1 MIKTKAYGLLIFTL
15 FILSACANTPAKHA
29 PPAFAA
35 ANNSN
40 ESSVGP
46 QPPRS
51 PASDDSISQ
60 WQRQQQSSYF
70 DWPVDEARMTRG
82 YLPNRKKP
90 HLGLDLAARKG
101 SAIYASHDGTVIYTG
116 REFHGYGRL
125 IMIEGQQGWASLYAH
140 LSKINIKQG
149 DRVKKGDLIG
159 LMGSTGH
166 STGVHLHFEIRTSAG
181 PVDPLMYLPTGKS
194 AQK

>member
-1 MIKTKAYGLLIFTL
+1 MIRLNAKHSLLLIALLLGACSSSQTKPLITGSAIKTD
-15 FILSACANTPAKHA
+15 TPTTQMSRA
-29 PPAFAA
+29 
-35 ANNSN
+35 
-40 ESSVGP
+40 
-46 QPPRS
+46 
-51 PASDDSISQ
+51 PASDDSVSQ

-82 YLPNRKKP
+82 FLPNRRKP
-90 HLGLDLAARKG
+90 HLGLDLASRKG
-101 SAIYASHDGTVIYTG
+101 TAIYASHDGTVIYTG

-166 STGVHLHFEIRTSAG
+166 STGVHLHFEIRTASG
-181 PVDPLMYLPTGKS
+181 PVDPLLYLPTGNT

>member
-1 MIKTKAYGLLIFTL
+1 MTK
-15 FILSACANTPAKHA
+15 LSAHNLIIPVALLVSACSNSPTKQSAQNVVK
-29 PPAFAA
+29 
-35 ANNSN
+35 SN
-40 ESSVGP
+40 EP
-46 QPPRS
+46 TIQNNRS
-51 PASDDSISQ
+51 PASEDSVSQ
-60 WQRQQQSSYF
+60 WQRQQQISYF

-82 YLPNRKKP
+82 FLPNRRKP

-101 SAIYASHDGTVIYTG
+101 TAIYASHDGTVIYTG

-166 STGVHLHFEIRTSAG
+166 STGVHLHFEIRTASG
-181 PVDPLMYLPTGKS
+181 PVDPLMYLPTGS
-194 AQK
+194 TAQK

>member
-1 MIKTKAYGLLIFTL
+1 MTKLNAHNFTIILAALLV
-15 FILSACANTPAKHA
+15 SACSNSPTKQTPA
-29 PPAFAA
+29 
-35 ANNSN
+35 NVVRSN
-40 ESSVGP
+40 EPTAPSPSRTPSSE
-46 QPPRS
+46 
-51 PASDDSISQ
+51 DSVSQ

-70 DWPVDEARMTRG
+70 DWPVDQARMTRG
-82 YLPNRKKP
+82 FLPNRKKP

-101 SAIYASHDGTVIYTG
+101 TAIYASHDGTVIYTG

-159 LMGSTGH
+159 LMGSTGR
-166 STGVHLHFEIRTSAG
+166 STGVHLHFEIRTASG
-181 PVDPLMYLPTGKS
+181 PIDPLLYLPTGS
-194 AQK
+194 TAQK